1 MTHIH
6 QVFAK
11 GTLPPPGSFPPRA
24 GIPRDEEKSTSSKKG
39 KPANKHLV
47 MDQAA
52 TEMAPASENQ
62 YSHTTKSRRKRESL
76 NPL

>member
-1 MTHIH
+1 MTHIQ

-11 GTLPPPGSFPPRA
+11 GTLPPPGSFCPGLGFPEMKKRELH
-24 GIPRDEEKSTSSKKG
+24 PKREKQPVST
-39 KPANKHLV
+39 LV

-62 YSHTTKSRRKRESL
+62 YSHTTKNRSKR
-76 NPL
+76 